1 MTKIL
6 SSQDEMKIGD
16 IIKDFRTG
24 KSTLR
29 TLGDVLEEYN
39 LKNRYEYV
47 TDDELMEFTLPE

>member
-1 MTKIL
+1 
-6 SSQDEMKIGD
+6 MKIGD